1 MSRWERRGAR
11 WWPLAAAAM
20 LVVVLAVCG
29 VVPVWPGQ
37 LHLVALPPLD
47 QFADLRLLLVRT
59 DSWSQFLV
67 LLAVVSA
74 VRIMLMAW
82 LLGGLDT
89 RRIRFAT
96 AFYATAFGPVLL
108 ASCADATAYAMLYS
122 RAFWPAVAL
131 VAVLV
136 WILGPVPWQGDAGLR
151 AAMGRT
157 WRRGLRVEVMVPYC
171 AAILALGALA
181 ERVPALTVL
190 LVPVS
195 AAATG
200 LTVWAMGRAPLR
212 RPAAALAAVLVAS
225 TVVSVIFV
233 RTRAYDD
240 PEPGPRQAGSLLVMA
255 GIDSRSGEGTMH
267 RADVQRLGYEC
278 EQVYYFSYAGTG
290 GGQPRRDATCPIR
303 TGAPYEPADTHR
315 PVEEQVALFAEQA
328 ANLQR
333 PLTVAA
339 HSHAGWIAWESVATR
354 RAQVDVLILVGVFP
368 DTPLGFPP
376 PQVDRPGRVFGD
388 LLRWAVPAIEFAFFP
403 FDPDTPAARQLL
415 GDAGS
420 AQAVLGET
428 LPEGVRVLSI
438 ASAADLPLMPH
449 GRRLDVERNGC
460 PVRAAHSSLPTS
472 AAFDDEVIRFLN
484 HRDPVPCPAWRD
496 WGAVVIQAFG
506 VSPANVDETVRKRA
520 GRFRGRRSIGGS

>member
-1 MSRWERRGAR
+1 V
-11 WWPLAAAAM
+11 M
-20 LVVVLAVCG
+20 LV
-29 VVPVWPGQ
+29 
-37 LHLVALPPLD
+37 
-47 QFADLRLLLVRT
+47 
-59 DSWSQFLV
+59 
-67 LLAVVSA
+67 
-74 VRIMLMAW
+74 
-82 LLGGLDT
+82 
-89 RRIRFAT
+89 
-96 AFYATAFGPVLL
+96 
-108 ASCADATAYAMLYS
+108 
-122 RAFWPAVAL
+122 PA
-131 VAVLV
+131 
-136 WILGPVPWQGDAGLR
+136 
-151 AAMGRT
+151 
-157 WRRGLRVEVMVPYC
+157 
-171 AAILALGALA
+171 
-181 ERVPALTVL
+181 
-190 LVPVS
+190 S
-195 AAATG
+195 AAVTG
-200 LTVWAMGRAPLR
+200 LTVWVMGRAPLR
-212 RPAAALAAVLVAS
+212 RPAAVLAAVLVAS

-240 PEPGPRQAGSLLVMA
+240 PEPGPRQAGSLLLMS
-255 GIDSRSGEGTMH
+255 GINSRSGEGAIFQ
-267 RADVQRLGYEC
+267 ADVQRLGYEC

-290 GGQPRRDATCPIR
+290 GGQPRRESTCPIR
-303 TGAPYEPADTHR
+303 TGAPYEPVDTQR
-315 PVEEQVALFAEQA
+315 PVEEQVALFAEQT

-339 HSHAGWIAWESVATR
+339 HSHAGWIAWEAVATG

-420 AQAVLGET
+420 AQAVLGER
-428 LPEGVRVLSI
+428 LPEEVRVLSI

-496 WGAVVIQAFG
+496 WGAVVMQAFG
-506 VSPANVDETVRKRA
+506 VPPTER
-520 GRFRGRRSIGGS
+520 

>member
-1 MSRWERRGAR
+1 M
-11 WWPLAAAAM
+11 AAAAV
-20 LVVVLAVCG
+20 LVVVLALG
-29 VVPVWPGQ
+29 RVVPVWPGL

-59 DSWSQFLV
+59 DSWPQFLV

-74 VRIMLMAW
+74 VRILLMAW
-82 LLGGLDT
+82 MLGGLDS

-131 VAVLV
+131 VAVVV
-136 WILGPVPWQGDAGLR
+136 WILGPVPWQGGAGLR
-151 AAMGRT
+151 AAMGRA
-157 WRRGLRVEVMVPYC
+157 WRRGLRIEVMVPYC

-181 ERVPALTVL
+181 DRVPALTVL

-200 LTVWAMGRAPLR
+200 LTVWAMDRAPLR
-212 RPAAALAAVLVAS
+212 RPVAALAAVLVAS
-225 TVVSVIFV
+225 TVVSVAFV
-233 RTRAYDD
+233 PTRAYDY
-240 PEPGPRQAGSLLVMA
+240 PEPGPRQAGSLLVMS
-255 GIDSRSGEGTMH
+255 GIDSRSGEGTMY

-290 GGQPRRDATCPIR
+290 GGQPRRNAGCPIR
-303 TGAPYEPADTHR
+303 TGAPYEPADTQR
-315 PVEEQVALFAEQA
+315 PVGEQVALFAEQA

-339 HSHAGWIAWESVATR
+339 HSHAGWIAWEAVAAG
-354 RAQVDVLILVGVFP
+354 RARVDVLILVGVFP
-368 DTPLGFPP
+368 ETPLGFPP
-376 PQVDRPGRVFGD
+376 PDVERPGRVFGD
-388 LLRWAVPAIEFAFFP
+388 LLRWAVPAIEVAFFP
-403 FDPDTPAARQLL
+403 FDPDTPVARQLL
-415 GDAGS
+415 GEAGS

-428 LPEGVRVLSI
+428 LPEEVRVLSV
-438 ASAADLPLMPH
+438 ASVADLPLMPH
-449 GRRLDVERNGC
+449 GWRLDVERNGC
-460 PVRAAHSSLPTS
+460 PVRAAHSSLPVS

-484 HRDPVPCPAWRD
+484 HRDPLPCPAWRD
-496 WGAVVIQAFG
+496 WGAVVMRALG
-506 VSPANVDETVRKRA
+506 VPPS
-520 GRFRGRRSIGGS
+520 GR